1 MEGKEISF
9 SSPKEAIKSHIGMVH
24 QHFTLVPTMTV
35 CENITLGLK
44 CNGYPFPNRKALDT
58 QILEVSARYGLEV
71 DPKAMVGTLSVG
83 EQQRVE
89 IIKLLYRDAKLLI
102 LDEPTAVLTPLE
114 TEKFFTVLRRLRQEG
129 HSVIIITHH
138 ILEVLSITDRITV
151 LQNGRNAGTVV
162 TSETNAEQLSQLMIG
177 RKLQGEKRKAVVKT
191 TERQGLVLN
200 EVSIQ
205 KKNLGP
211 LSLSVPPCTIV
222 GIAGVDGNGQKE
234 LAETILG
241 IMKNSGG
248 TISLDGEKLD
258 LLSVSQR
265 KQKGIG
271 YISDDRH
278 KDGLILD
285 MDLCDN
291 MLLKLYA
298 EEGIVSNGFLNRFLI
313 EKRTKEAVE
322 EHSIKTSSLKCPLR
336 YLSGGNQQKLI
347 LAREM
352 AGNPLLVV
360 ACQPTRGLDIG
371 SSETVHNTLLS
382 LRQEGC
388 SILLIS
394 SDLDEILLLSDE
406 IAVMH
411 GGKIMDCM
419 PNDALD
425 LTKVG
430 LLMAG
435 KGIDE

>member
-1 MEGKEISF
+1 
-9 SSPKEAIKSHIGMVH
+9 
-24 QHFTLVPTMTV
+24 
-35 CENITLGLK
+35 
-44 CNGYPFPNRKALDT
+44 
-58 QILEVSARYGLEV
+58 
-71 DPKAMVGTLSVG
+71 
-83 EQQRVE
+83 
-89 IIKLLYRDAKLLI
+89 
-102 LDEPTAVLTPLE
+102 LE

-191 TERQGLVLN
+191 KERQGLVLDK
-200 EVSIQ
+200 VSIQ
-205 KKNLGP
+205 KKNFGP
-211 LSLSVPPCTIV
+211 LSLSVPPGTIV

-234 LAETILG
+234 LAETVLG
-241 IMKNSGG
+241 ILKNSGG
-248 TISLDGEKLD
+248 TISLDGEKLN
-258 LLSVSQR
+258 LLTVAQR

-291 MLLKLYA
+291 MLLKLYG
-298 EEGIVSNGFLNRFLI
+298 EEGIVSNGFLNRSLI
-313 EKRTKEAVE
+313 EKRTEEAVE
-322 EHSIKTSSLKCPLR
+322 KHKIKTSSLKCPLR

-371 SSETVHNTLLS
+371 SSESVHNALLS

-411 GGKIMDCM
+411 GGRIMDCM
-419 PNDALD
+419 SNDGLD
-425 LTKVG
+425 LTKIG